1 MRLCSAQSTLST
13 LTVRRSSTSSIR
25 VEARLTIKFV
35 GRAFSFL
42 FLSKVLYICGSVYK
56 TMMIMRR
63 VIVTIA
69 AMLAV
74 CGLYAQRPDKTLAEA
89 QIEYDR
95 AVAAQRAAV
104 DEARNEER
112 RITDAAYGRREQA
125 RSQYETVRDEYR
137 RVVEEQRRIV
147 EEARARLDNAD
158 VCYRQEKARTKQEVT
173 SARARRKAVQAEHKS
188 AVSRAR
194 AEIARVRAAEHE
206 ARGTRD

>member
-1 MRLCSAQSTLST
+1 M
-13 LTVRRSSTSSIR
+13 
-25 VEARLTIKFV
+25 
-35 GRAFSFL
+35 

-63 VIVTIA
+63 VIVTIV

-74 CGLYAQRPDKTLAEA
+74 CSLYAQRPGKTLAEA

-112 RITDAAYGRREQA
+112 RITDAAYSRREQA
-125 RSQYETVRDEYR
+125 RSQYDAVRDEYR
-137 RVVEEQRRIV
+137 RVVEEQRRV
-147 EEARARLDNAD
+147 LRDAKQRLDNAE
-158 VCYRQEKARTKQEVT
+158 VYYRQEKARTKQEVT
-173 SARARRKAVQAEHKS
+173 SARSRRKAVQAEHKS
-188 AVSRAR
+188 AVSRAK

-206 ARGTRD
+206 SRSVTN